1 MKKKELADG
10 VEYTIN
16 EPSEKA
22 LIISDALCD
31 VCKKVELHPDEI
43 FPILGEAIIRTL
55 IPVADTLGYDR
66 NSYIHCFG
74 KGLATVEMEFNNEH
88 DDDEA

>member
-1 MKKKELADG
+1 MKKKELADC

-22 LIISDALCD
+22 LIISDALFD
-31 VCKKVELHPDEI
+31 ACKKVNLNPEEVY
-43 FPILGEAIIRTL
+43 PILGEAIIRTL
-55 IPVADTLGYDR
+55 IPVADALGYDR
-66 NSYIHCFG
+66 NSYVHCFG

-88 DDDEA
+88 GDDEA